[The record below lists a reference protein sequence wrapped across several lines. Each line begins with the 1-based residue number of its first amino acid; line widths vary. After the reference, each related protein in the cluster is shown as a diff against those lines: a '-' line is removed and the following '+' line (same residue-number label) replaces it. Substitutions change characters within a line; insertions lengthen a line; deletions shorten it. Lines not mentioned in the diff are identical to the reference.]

1 MIEVIINNVK
11 IPLNITI
18 LTKDILSFKFFYK
31 LLIYLIINILL
42 INKLFANFTIIRDAE
57 TENFLRNITYPIF
70 NIAQLDTKNLK
81 IYIVND
87 NSINAFVSGGQNIF
101 INSGLITKFNDPSV
115 IAGVIAHEVGHIA
128 SSHIAKSYE
137 NYNSNLNNTI
147 VGYGLGI
154 GAILLGNSDAGTAII
169 LSSLN
174 LTNRLS
180 MKYSRSQEESADI
193 LALQYLE
200 KLKLPVTGL
209 IEIMKYFNQQNI
221 DLKNIIN
228 EYDLTH
234 PLSNNRLKLI
244 ENFNN
249 KYKYKNNKFDKKIF
263 YQLQRSQAK
272 LIGFSNDLILNLDFY
287 KNRNDD
293 ASKIIYLISLFRN
306 HQYKNSLKILD
317 NLILKYPND
326 GFLLDLKAEFLFS
339 QNNIIES
346 ILYYKKA
353 INNLDNQSKTLSQ
366 IGYANAI
373 AEMRTNDIFLLNSA
387 IQNLLFAKIIENE
400 NPLLFKILANLY
412 NQINQ
417 KSYYYLYLA
426 EYNYLLGDLDK
437 AKKNIQNSI
446 DEFKKC
452 KKNDKIINYNDL
464 GKCDSKDEIR
474 ANDLLL
480 IIEKNLNK

>member
-1 MIEVIINNVK
+1 
-11 IPLNITI
+11 
-18 LTKDILSFKFFYK
+18 
-31 LLIYLIINILL
+31 
-42 INKLFANFTIIRDAE
+42 
-57 TENFLRNITYPIF
+57 
-70 NIAQLDTKNLK
+70 
-81 IYIVND
+81 
-87 NSINAFVSGGQNIF
+87 
-101 INSGLITKFNDPSV
+101 
-115 IAGVIAHEVGHIA
+115 
-128 SSHIAKSYE
+128 
-137 NYNSNLNNTI
+137 
-147 VGYGLGI
+147 
-154 GAILLGNSDAGTAII
+154 LGNSDAGTAII

-426 EYNYLLGDLDK
+426 EYNYLLGDFDK